1 MGNKEL
7 FLGID
12 ASKGYAD
19 FALMDATLEL
29 TEACFQ
35 LDDTNTGHEKLREII
50 EAYFLSNPEMTLY
63 CGIESTGGYEKN
75 WLNYLLFLGVRV
87 KMKSALINP
96 ALVKGI
102 SKAALNRSITD
113 ETSAINVALY
123 LANFRNKI
131 IYQQEGGQPNNPFES
146 GRSLYTYQKMIVK
159 QSVQLQNQLEKI
171 IYQHFS
177 EAIVYCR
184 HGMPKWLLKVLNKYP
199 SPKDICKAG
208 TSKLVRIKG
217 VSQQCAQGLINKAE
231 KNSQSCDRNIAF
243 IISHTTA
250 EIIHKEE
257 EIAAIDKYLVKEYSN
272 HPMVK
277 LLGTIMGVGTMT
289 AILILF
295 EIEDINRFTTAKKLV
310 AYFGLNPEY
319 RISGDGKWGN
329 HLSKKG
335 RKMMRARLY
344 MCCLTAANRDL
355 MMRQLYAR
363 YRGMGKDHY
372 FAMGVLMHKMLRI
385 IYGMLKSGNPY
396 DIAIDEQNREKASEK
411 QGDVAKRKLQQ
422 VRENRKKSRRYLS
435 LKTEDLAPI
444 SKRKHKKIKELE
456 TSQTPE
462 GVLIR
467 DQPQPSQK

>member
-1 MGNKEL
+1 MEKKEL

-29 TEACFQ
+29 AEPCFQ
-35 LDDTNTGHEKLREII
+35 LDDTNLGHEKLREII
-50 EAYFLSNPEMTLY
+50 ETYFLSNPEMTLY
-63 CGIESTGGYEKN
+63 CGIESTGGYERN
-75 WLNYLLFLGVRV
+75 WLNYLLFLGVRF
-87 KMKSALINP
+87 KMKSVLINP

-123 LANFRNKI
+123 LANFKNKI
-131 IYQQEGGQPNNPFES
+131 LYLKEDGQQKNPFES

-177 EAIVYCR
+177 EALVYCR
-184 HGMPKWLLKVLNKYP
+184 HGMPKWLLRVLNKYP
-199 SPKDICKAG
+199 SAKDIYKAG
-208 TSKLVRIKG
+208 TTKLVKIKG
-217 VSQQCAQGLINKAE
+217 VSEQRAQGLIKKAE
-231 KNSQSCDRNIAF
+231 KNSQHCDRNIIF
-243 IISHTTA
+243 IINHTTDH
-250 EIIHKEE
+250 IIHKEE
-257 EIAAIDKYLVKEYSN
+257 EIDAINKYMSKEYSN
-272 HPMVK
+272 HPLVK
-277 LLGTIMGVGTMT
+277 LLSTITGVGTMT

-295 EIEDINRFTTAKKLV
+295 EIEDINRFATAKKLV

-344 MCCLTAANRDL
+344 MCCLTAATRDP
-355 MMRQLYAR
+355 MMKQLYAR

-372 FAMGVLMHKMLRI
+372 FTMGVLMHKMLRV
-385 IYGMLKSGNPY
+385 IYGILKSGKPY
-396 DIAIDEQNREKASEK
+396 DIEIDQQNREKASEK
-411 QGDVAKRKLQQ
+411 QGDIAQQKLQQ

-435 LKTEDLAPI
+435 ENTEDVAPI
-444 SKRKHKKIKELE
+444 SKWKHKKLKELE
-456 TSQTPE
+456 TSQAPE

-467 DQPQPSQK
+467 DHPQPSQK

>member
-19 FALMDATLEL
+19 FALMNVALEL
-29 TEACFQ
+29 SEPCFQ
-35 LDDTNTGHEKLREII
+35 LDDTNSGHEKLREII
-50 EAYFLSNPEMTLY
+50 ETYFLSNPEMTLY
-63 CGIESTGGYEKN
+63 CGIESTGGYERN
-75 WLNYLLFLGVRV
+75 WLNYLLFLGVRI
-87 KMKSALINP
+87 KMKSVLINP

-123 LANFRNKI
+123 LANFKNKI
-131 IYQQEGGQPNNPFES
+131 LYLQEDGQQKSPFES

-177 EAIVYCR
+177 EALVYCR
-184 HGMPKWLLKVLNKYP
+184 HGMPKWLLRVLNKYP
-199 SPKDICKAG
+199 SPNDICKAG
-208 TSKLVRIKG
+208 TTKLLKIKG
-217 VSQQCAQGLINKAE
+217 VSEQRAQGLIKKA
-231 KNSQSCDRNIAF
+231 KQNSQYCDRDIIF
-243 IISHTTA
+243 IINHTTA

-257 EIAAIDKYLVKEYSN
+257 EIDAIDKYMAKEYSH
-272 HPMVK
+272 HPLVK
-277 LLGTIMGVGTMT
+277 LLSTIMGVGTMT

-295 EIEDINRFTTAKKLV
+295 EIEEINRFATAKKLV

-344 MCCLTAANRDL
+344 MCCLTAANRDP
-355 MMRQLYAR
+355 MMKQLYAK

-372 FAMGVLMHKMLRI
+372 FAMGVLMHKMLRV
-385 IYGMLKSGNPY
+385 IYGMLKSGKPY
-396 DIAIDEQNREKASEK
+396 DIAIDQQNREKSSEK
-411 QGDVAKRKLQQ
+411 QGDLAQQKLQQ

-435 LKTEDLAPI
+435 ENTEDVAPI
-444 SKRKHKKIKELE
+444 SKWKHKKLKELE
-456 TSQTPE
+456 ESQAPE
-462 GVLIR
+462 SALIR
-467 DQPQPSQK
+467 DHPQFCQK

>member
-19 FALMDATLEL
+19 FALMNVALEL
-29 TEACFQ
+29 SEPCFQ
-35 LDDTNTGHEKLREII
+35 LDDTNSGHEKLREII
-50 EAYFLSNPEMTLY
+50 ETYFLSNPEMILY
-63 CGIESTGGYEKN
+63 CGIESTGGYERN
-75 WLNYLLFLGVRV
+75 WLNYLLSLGVRF
-87 KMKSALINP
+87 KMKSTLINP

-113 ETSAINVALY
+113 ETSAVNVALY
-123 LANFRNKI
+123 LANFKSKI
-131 IYQQEGGQPNNPFES
+131 LYLQEDGQQKNPFES

-177 EAIVYCR
+177 EVLVYCR
-184 HGMPKWLLKVLNKYP
+184 HGMPKWLLRVLNKYP

-217 VSQQCAQGLINKAE
+217 ISQQCAQGLINKAE

-243 IISHTTA
+243 IISHITT

-257 EIAAIDKYLVKEYSN
+257 EIAAIDKYMAMEYSH
-272 HPMVK
+272 HPLVK
-277 LLGTIMGVGTMT
+277 LLDTIMGVGTMT

-295 EIEDINRFTTAKKLV
+295 EIEDINRFATAKKLV

-344 MCCLTAANRDL
+344 MSCLTAATRDP
-355 MMRQLYAR
+355 MMKQLYAR

-372 FAMGVLMHKMLRI
+372 FAMGVLMHKMLRV
-385 IYGMLKSGNPY
+385 IYGMLKSGKTY
-396 DIAIDEQNREKASEK
+396 DIAIDQQNRDKASEK
-411 QGDVAKRKLQQ
+411 QGDIAQQKLQQ

-435 LKTEDLAPI
+435 ENTEDVAPI
-444 SKRKHKKIKELE
+444 SKWKHKKIKELE
-456 TSQTPE
+456 ASQAHE
-462 GVLIR
+462 NALIR
-467 DQPQPSQK
+467 DHPQPCQK